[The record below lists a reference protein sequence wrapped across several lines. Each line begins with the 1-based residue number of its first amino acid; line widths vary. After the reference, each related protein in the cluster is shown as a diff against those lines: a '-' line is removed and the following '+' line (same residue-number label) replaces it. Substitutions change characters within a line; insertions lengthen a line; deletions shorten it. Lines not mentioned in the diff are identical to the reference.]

1 MGDKPRYKRILI
13 KLSGEWMMGSGNF
26 GIDPEA
32 VAVICSQIKRLFD
45 SRVEIGVVIGGGNIF
60 RGLQASKSGM
70 DRVTADYMGMLATVI
85 NSLALQDQLE
95 KLDIPT
101 RVMTAVPMDTIAEK
115 YIRRRA
121 IRHLEKG
128 RVIIMAA
135 GTGNPFFT
143 TDTAAAL
150 RAVEI
155 GASMILKGTRVD
167 GVYSADPELDEN
179 AVLYSDIS
187 YLDVLSRELKVMDAA
202 SIALCKDN
210 NIPIRVFNLNVVDNL
225 YRAGMGEELGTLVH

>member
-26 GIDPEA
+26 GIDSEA

-45 SRVEIGVVIGGGNIF
+45 SRVELGIVIGGGNIF

-95 KLDIPT
+95 KLDVPT
-101 RVMTAVPMDTIAEK
+101 RVMTAVRMDTIAEK

-155 GASMILKGTRVD
+155 GATMILKGTRVD
-167 GVYSADPELDEN
+167 GVYSSDPEQDEN
-179 AVLYSDIS
+179 AVFYPEIS

-210 NIPIRVFNLNVVDNL
+210 NIPIRIFNLNVADNL